1 MHTDSFTALAITKG
15 LLVLKVVED
24 CLVAQGFLKAV
35 DIFEHLAYIQGTH
48 CIIQKSEIYK
58 QKAAFGMIDWS
69 SGVEMCSRGIW
80 VQGGIGVAKKNLSWH

>member
-15 LLVLKVVED
+15 PLVLKVVDD

-48 CIIQKSEIYK
+48 CIIQKLKIYR
-58 QKAAFGMIDWS
+58 QKVAFGMID
-69 SGVEMCSRGIW
+69 
-80 VQGGIGVAKKNLSWH
+80 